1 MKKGL
6 INIIILVLLI
16 TNVVLTATMAFAI
29 IPAMNSVT
37 SLVKKVAEG
46 IDLQKEASSDS
57 DIIGIDDME
66 TYTFEQKITANLK
79 NGSDN
84 KTHYVSVKITLT
96 LNKKDAT
103 QFASQ
108 GQQRAIVL
116 SIKMA
121 LLEIV
126 KKQVGEYPILLLD
139 DVLSEL
145 DDTRKTKLLNLI
157 DGKVQTFVTT
167 TSIEGLHHSLIE
179 KAKKIEIVNGSIKEE
194 S

>member
-1 MKKGL
+1 
-6 INIIILVLLI
+6 
-16 TNVVLTATMAFAI
+16 
-29 IPAMNSVT
+29 
-37 SLVKKVAEG
+37 
-46 IDLQKEASSDS
+46 
-57 DIIGIDDME
+57 
-66 TYTFEQKITANLK
+66 
-79 NGSDN
+79 
-84 KTHYVSVKITLT
+84 
-96 LNKKDAT
+96 
-103 QFASQ
+103 
-108 GQQRAIVL
+108 
-116 SIKMA
+116 MA